1 MSFLSYRTRIPRHF
15 DSHANV
21 RSTTHRRGLWPCDR
35 SQPFFSSPIR
45 RMCAVYP
52 AAVAAP
58 SPVGLS
64 YPLSRGMCCGSS
76 FVGSGRSTTILSIVA
91 ARSLRSSTFAPAI
104 TTPSGPPS
112 PSVTMLFLV
121 PFFPRSVG
129 FLPVFFPPKAGL
141 AQHRVGRLP
150 LPLHPAE
157 FVTLGDQD
165 RPDSLEDPCCSPA
178 LEPVVDSALGSV
190 PLGQLVPLAAA
201 AQPEDDRIQHFP
213 PIGDLPPSRFL
224 GPEFQEDRLDPPPQL
239 VGDFPDRTQRFASRL
254 PADHGS
260 VSCRCARKWSLLA
273 TSSFLQKVFRRF
285 SDSYLSGSQQRE
297 VRSVQKGLARGQ
309 SRSSKATRKEEPPSE
324 EVRFDL
330 GPVRG
335 DASGLRQS
343 MPMLQDSIFRDS
355 QRATPR

>member
-45 RMCAVYP
+45 RMCGVYP

-64 YPLSRGMCCGSS
+64 YALSRACAAAHPLSVR
-76 FVGSGRSTTILSIVA
+76 A
-91 ARSLRSSTFAPAI
+91 ARPRYSRSSLPGASVPARSPRRSPPPAVHRRHRSPGSFWCPFFLGRWDSC
-104 TTPSGPPS
+104 PSFSPPKRALPSIASAGCHSHCTPPS
-112 PSVTMLFLV
+112 SSHSATKTAQIRSKIPPQPS
-121 PFFPRSVG
+121 
-129 FLPVFFPPKAGL
+129 
-141 AQHRVGRLP
+141 
-150 LPLHPAE
+150 AE
-157 FVTLGDQD
+157 
-165 RPDSLEDPCCSPA
+165 R
-178 LEPVVDSALGSV
+178 VVDSALGSV

-201 AQPEDDRIQHFP
+201 VHPEDDRIQHFP

-260 VSCRCARKWSLLA
+260 VSCRYARKWSLLA

-285 SDSYLSGSQQRE
+285 SDSY
-297 VRSVQKGLARGQ
+297 
-309 SRSSKATRKEEPPSE
+309 
-324 EVRFDL
+324 
-330 GPVRG
+330 
-335 DASGLRQS
+335 
-343 MPMLQDSIFRDS
+343 
-355 QRATPR
+355 